1 MQLQIPC
8 RPYVRQVLTHY
19 AVLGPDN
26 PTPIRL
32 RRNDR
37 IGRFFQYA
45 LLCYPIGTIDFSSD
59 DPADIDL
66 PDRNERNEFISFEI
80 AIRPA
85 ENLLTEATIE
95 MLSDVLEDL
104 FEWVML
110 SFVKGSMSR
119 YPSERGAVGLFMKT
133 YAIDNEDYRK
143 IEERLVKLCQRQ
155 REKTA
160 KREKEHE
167 KRDKRNKTKVSQI
180 AG

>member
-19 AVLGPDN
+19 AVLGPDQ
-26 PTPIRL
+26 PAPIRL

-45 LLCYPIGTIDFSSD
+45 LLCYPIE
-59 DPADIDL
+59 PLDL
-66 PDRNERNEFISFEI
+66 STDEPTDEVPDRAERNEFILFEI

-110 SFVKGSMSR
+110 SFVRGSMSR

-155 REKTA
+155 RERST
-160 KREKEHE
+160 KRATEHE
-167 KRDKRNKTKVSQI
+167 KTLKRIKPKVSQLC
-180 AG
+180 